1 VSGLLSPEEG
11 EHPAVK
17 KIRSA
22 VKSIPS
28 ISRQIAALPQDKEEE
43 ED

>member
-11 EHPAVK
+11 EHSAIK

-22 VKSIPS
+22 VRAVPS
-28 ISRQIAALPQDKEEE
+28 ISRQIAALPQAEEEE

>member
-11 EHPAVK
+11 EHPAMK

-28 ISRQIAALPQDKEEE
+28 ISRQIAALPQAEEE
-43 ED
+43 EE